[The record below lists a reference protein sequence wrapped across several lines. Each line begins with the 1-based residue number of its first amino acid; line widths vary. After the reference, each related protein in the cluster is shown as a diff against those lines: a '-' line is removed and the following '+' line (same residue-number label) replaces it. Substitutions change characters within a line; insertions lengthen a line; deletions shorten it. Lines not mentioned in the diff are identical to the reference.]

1 MYLSAATPKSKPS
14 IGFPTRKTSSN
25 DLKARYSESLSPCN
39 LGIGPDL
46 QEAWGTRMADTAAVL
61 SKNFR
66 KRLRETFSS
75 RNDSNSNS

>member
-1 MYLSAATPKSKPS
+1 M
-14 IGFPTRKTSSN
+14 
-25 DLKARYSESLSPCN
+25 
-39 LGIGPDL
+39 